1 MRKVIFLLTL
11 PLLMF
16 AFTSCDED
24 SEVLSGPSDD
34 DMQPVSDN
42 MKAEKG
48 IMNAMSYMNPYGLD
62 EDLSGKSVS
71 ADPQFIWI
79 DATEYIIK
87 VDFENVDGSGGS
99 ITIDYDSN
107 PFAPNLDQIAAVGTL
122 ENYIAD
128 GVTYNGEMNFTLVN
142 GQSTPEFT
150 LSNTDVDPL
159 TMETDANVATWLGTK
174 TFVWMDGSETPFQRL
189 DDMFE
194 TSGSAT
200 GVSVLGYNYSVE
212 STGLILSPDCD
223 YVMAGTMVIKNM
235 VGTDD
240 ETTLTMDYSVNA
252 NGDALNEPDCNPYFK
267 LNFLSSSMELNII
280 MNMNDF

>member
-16 AFTSCDED
+16 VFTSCEED
-24 SEVLSGPSDD
+24 DSILSGPSDD

-48 IMNAMSYMNPYGLD
+48 IMNAISYMNPYGLD

-71 ADPQFIWI
+71 VDPQFVWI
-79 DATEYIIK
+79 DASEYIIK
-87 VDFENVDGSGGS
+87 VDFANVDGSGGS
-99 ITIDYDSN
+99 ITINYDSN
-107 PFAPNLDQIAAVGTL
+107 PFALNLDEIAAVGTL
-122 ENYIAD
+122 ENYISD
-128 GVTYNGEMNFTLVN
+128 GVTYNGDVNFALAN

-150 LSNTDVDPL
+150 LSNTDFEAL
-159 TMETDANVATWLGTK
+159 TMAQGSNVATWLGTK
-174 TFVWMDGSETPFQRL
+174 TFIWMDGSDTPFQRL

-212 STGLILSPDCD
+212 SSGLILTPDCE

-235 VGTDD
+235 VGSED
-240 ETTLTMDYSVNA
+240 ETTLTMNYSVNA
-252 NGDALNEPDCNPYFK
+252 NGDELEQPDCNPYFK
-267 LNFLSSSMELNII
+267 LNFLSPSMELNIL